1 MVLIENNAERYS
13 RQRDIVPPDR
23 LERTKGTVIGVGA
36 IGRQV
41 ALQLAAM
48 GVPWLQLVD
57 FDVVEIENLAPQGFL
72 EKDLGQ
78 RKVEATAAFCRKIN
92 NEIEIQVHDQRFRR
106 SMEVGNMV
114 FCCVD
119 RIDTRRLIFE
129 AVKDGISFFVDGRMN
144 AEVIRVLTVCAA
156 SGRAFYPQT
165 LFRVE
170 EAHTGPCTAKSTIY
184 TANIAAGLMVAQFT
198 KHLRRLPVDT
208 DLQVNLLTAELSVT
222 Q

>member
-1 MVLIENNAERYS
+1 MVLIDYSTERYS

-23 LERTKGTVIGVGA
+23 LEITRATVIGVGA

-41 ALQLAAM
+41 ALQLTAM

-57 FDVVEIENLAPQGFL
+57 FDVVEIGNLAPQGFL
-72 EKDLGQ
+72 EEDLDQ
-78 RKVEATAAFCRKIN
+78 KKVEATAALCRKVN
-92 NEIEIQVHDQRFRR
+92 NRIDIQVNYQRFRR
-106 SMEVGNMV
+106 SMEVGNTV

-129 AVKDGISFFVDGRMN
+129 TVKDQVSFFVDGRMN
-144 AEVIRVLTVCAA
+144 AEVIRVLTVCTA
-156 SGRAFYPQT
+156 SGRESYPNT
-165 LFRVE
+165 LFRAE

-184 TANIAAGLMVAQFT
+184 TANIAAGLMISQFT
-198 KHLRRLPVDT
+198 KHLRSLPVDT
-208 DLQVNLLTAELSVT
+208 DLQVNLLTTELTVT

>member
-1 MVLIENNAERYS
+1 MVFIDYSTERYS

-23 LERTKGTVIGVGA
+23 LERTKATVIGVGA

-48 GVPWLQLVD
+48 GVPRLQLVD
-57 FDVVEIENLAPQGFL
+57 FDVVEIGNLTPQGFL
-72 EKDLGQ
+72 EKDLGHK
-78 RKVEATAAFCRKIN
+78 KVQATAAYCRKIN
-92 NEIEIQVHDQRFRR
+92 SGVETQVHDQRFRR
-106 SMEVGNMV
+106 SMEVGNTV

-119 RIDTRRLIFE
+119 RIDTRRLIFD
-129 AVKDGISFFVDGRMN
+129 AVKDQVSFFADGRMN
-144 AEVIRVLTVCAA
+144 AEVIRVLTVCTA

-165 LFRVE
+165 LFRSE

-184 TANIAAGLMVAQFT
+184 TANIAAGLMISQFT
-198 KHLRRLPVDT
+198 KHLRSLPVDT